1 MIGRRE
7 FITLLGGAAAAW
19 PVIAPAQKADLGF
32 AALAAEATVRRRHS
46 LTHSRHPFRTL
57 RRCPL

>member
-1 MIGRRE
+1 MMRRRD
-7 FITLLGGAAAAW
+7 FITLLGGAAAW